1 VAHTFKS
8 KISLFFS
15 SSSFL
20 AGSTASAAGAASPSA
35 FLASGSVEYH
45 LELVKGRDRD
55 REAREGWE
63 ERN

>member
-1 VAHTFKS
+1 MAHTFKS
-8 KISLFFS
+8 RISLFFS

-20 AGSTASAAGAASPSA
+20 TGSTASGAAGAASPV

-45 LELVKGRDRD
+45 LELMKGRDRD